1 MGSSERGSTPGR
13 LKYSMMNCF
22 DWHNRSSDYLD
33 GSLAAEPKREAD
45 EHLESCG
52 DCRERHQHYRL
63 ILASISNQPRSTL
76 PVPIRKAPLAAA
88 LPRMDIA
95 RMSRSRWEQVPWY
108 IRTTAEGTGIV
119 LLILL
124 GISYGPKL
132 RALFERNLERN
143 MGEFA
148 ETLGSS
154 SPGDGS
160 DSSAL
165 NLPLSR
171 GKNLA
176 SAGAETAKNTGASDT
191 DSFASEGDDD
201 DDTSTAEGGGV
212 DDGIDESSVRV
223 GAQEIWRFNMKTDSP
238 HEIRPR
244 IVQLLTDLN
253 IPTSTP
259 GLGGTEA
266 PGGIQF
272 DLMLPQSV
280 VPALKKQLQRLAPP
294 TPEGLAGSPVGETFT
309 WYKNRS
315 KHPIPSGQTHVVIWL
330 SQM

>member
-1 MGSSERGSTPGR
+1 
-13 LKYSMMNCF
+13 MNCF
-22 DWHNRSSDYLD
+22 DWHNRASDFLD
-33 GSLAAEPKREAD
+33 GTLTGPPKGEAD
-45 EHLESCG
+45 EHLESCS

-63 ILASISNQPRSTL
+63 ILTSIANQPRSAL

-88 LPRMDIA
+88 FPRLDIA

-108 IRTTAEGTGIV
+108 LRTTVEGTGIV

-132 RALFERNLERN
+132 RTLFERNLERN

-148 ETLGSS
+148 DTLSS
-154 SPGDGS
+154 TSQGDGS
-160 DSSAL
+160 DTSAL

-176 SAGAETAKNTGASDT
+176 LLTSGEGQVPSRNTGSADT
-191 DSFASEGDDD
+191 DSFASEGDEDD
-201 DDTSTAEGGGV
+201 GVAVDGGGSTEDV
-212 DDGIDESSVRV
+212 NDEVPVKVANS
-223 GAQEIWRFNMKTDSP
+223 EIWRFNMKTDSP

-280 VPALKKQLQRLAPP
+280 VPGLKKQLQRLAPP

>member
-1 MGSSERGSTPGR
+1 MAQ
-13 LKYSMMNCF
+13 MNCF
-22 DWHNRSSDYLD
+22 DWHNRASDFLD
-33 GSLAAEPKREAD
+33 GTLTGASKREAD
-45 EHLESCG
+45 KHLEDCG
-52 DCRERHQHYRL
+52 ECRERHQHYRL
-63 ILASISNQPRSTL
+63 ILTSIASQPRSAL

-88 LPRMDIA
+88 LPRLDIA

-108 IRTTAEGTGIV
+108 IRTTVEGTGIV

-143 MGEFA
+143 MSEFA
-148 ETLGSS
+148 ETVGSS
-154 SPGDGS
+154 SQGDGS
-160 DSSAL
+160 DTSAL

-171 GKNLA
+171 GKPIA
-176 SAGAETAKNTGASDT
+176 STDGQIPGRNTGASDT
-191 DSFASEGDDD
+191 DSFASEGNEGEEDDD
-201 DDTSTAEGGGV
+201 SIAVDGGGGANDADNEAPV
-212 DDGIDESSVRV
+212 KV
-223 GAQEIWRFNMKTDSP
+223 GNSEIWRFNMKTDSP

-315 KHPIPSGQTHVVIWL
+315 RHPIPAGQTHVVIWL

>member
-1 MGSSERGSTPGR
+1 
-13 LKYSMMNCF
+13 MNCF
-22 DWHNRSSDYLD
+22 DWHNRASDYLD
-33 GSLAAEPKREAD
+33 GTLMGKPKSEAD
-45 EHLESCG
+45 DHLEGCA

-63 ILASISNQPRSTL
+63 ILTSIASQPRSAL
-76 PVPIRKAPLAAA
+76 PVPIRKSPMAAT
-88 LPRMDIA
+88 LPRMDLA
-95 RMSRSRWEQVPWY
+95 RMGRTRWEQVPWY

-148 ETLGSS
+148 DTLGSPQF
-154 SPGDGS
+154 PGDGS
-160 DSSAL
+160 DTSAL

-171 GKNLA
+171 GKNLT
-176 SAGAETAKNTGASDT
+176 AGGTEVPGHNTGTSET
-191 DSFASEGDDD
+191 DSFASEGEEDGDDSI
-201 DDTSTAEGGGV
+201 TVEGGTGA
-212 DDGIDESSVRV
+212 DEGPDEVPVKV
-223 GAQEIWRFNMKTDSP
+223 GNSEIWRFNMKTDSP

-315 KHPIPSGQTHVVIWL
+315 RHPIPSGQTHVVIWL

>member
-1 MGSSERGSTPGR
+1 MNST
-13 LKYSMMNCF
+13 MNCF
-22 DWHNRSSDYLD
+22 DWQNRASDYLD
-33 GSLAAEPKREAD
+33 GSLTGAPKRQAD
-45 EHLESCG
+45 EHLESCS

-63 ILASISNQPRSTL
+63 ILTSIASQPRSSL
-76 PVPIRKAPLAAA
+76 PVPIRKAPLQAA
-88 LPRMDIA
+88 LPRLDLA
-95 RMSRSRWEQVPWY
+95 RMGRSRWEQVPWY

-132 RALFERNLERN
+132 RALFERNLERGIN
-143 MGEFA
+143 IGELA
-148 ETLGSS
+148 DTVGS
-154 SPGDGS
+154 GDAS
-160 DSSAL
+160 EASAL

-171 GKNLA
+171 GKQLPTGPGDPA
-176 SAGAETAKNTGASDT
+176 QTGAAGSAPAADT
-191 DSFASEGDDD
+191 DSFAGGESGEGDDED
-201 DDTSTAEGGGV
+201 ASVEGGGS
-212 DDGIDESSVRV
+212 DDTQDDANVRV
-223 GAQEIWRFNMKTDSP
+223 GSQEIWRFNMKTDSP
-238 HEIRPR
+238 HEIRPK

-272 DLMLPQSV
+272 DLLLPQSV

-294 TPEGLAGSPVGETFT
+294 TPEGLLTSTIGGTFT

-315 KHPIPSGQTHVVIWL
+315 KHPIPAGQTHVVIWL